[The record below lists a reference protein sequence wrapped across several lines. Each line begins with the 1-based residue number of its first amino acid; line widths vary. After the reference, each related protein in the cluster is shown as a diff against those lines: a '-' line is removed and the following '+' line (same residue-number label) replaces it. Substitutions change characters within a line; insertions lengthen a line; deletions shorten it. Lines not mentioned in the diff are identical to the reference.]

1 MLRSQLSKWRRRSN
15 SFNWLSPESHHP
27 AAKSRTTSFRSNDRT
42 NSATKKDLK
51 KTDVK
56 TDVTTEIKTDVAPP
70 VAVEVETKTSTFTD
84 PDESNGSES
93 AALVEKERVVRV
105 LHFDEL
111 PQWMQIDPYIKMG
124 YRQPSNSFKACFLS
138 LFYPHNEFVSTW
150 SHLLP
155 GLFFSGL
162 LILGDY
168 PLLHNISDVSRADN
182 LAVQMYVCG
191 TIGCLF
197 LSVRIYL
204 ETPILFSN
212 DSPKF
217 PGILS
222 RGQRTLTQRCPPLS
236 KARLPRH
243 RAYHLHDMHV
253 SDLLWLIRPIQTTSP
268 VHRHH
273 TPLRWGRILGSPGP
287 KS

>member
-1 MLRSQLSKWRRRSN
+1 MLRSQLSHLRRRSN
-15 SFNWLSPESHHP
+15 SFNWLSPESHRP
-27 AAKSRTTSFRSNDRT
+27 ASKSRTTSFRTNDRT
-42 NSATKKDLK
+42 INAAKKDLK

-56 TDVTTEIKTDVAPP
+56 RDVKTEIKTDVAPP

-84 PDESNGSES
+84 PEKSTDSEP

-105 LHFDEL
+105 LNFDEL
-111 PQWMQIDPYIKMG
+111 PQWMQIDPYIRMG
-124 YRQPSNSFKACFLS
+124 YRRPSNSFKACFLS

-155 GLFFSGL
+155 GLFFLGL
-162 LILGDY
+162 LVLGDY

-197 LSVRIYL
+197 LSVCIYL

-212 DSPKF
+212 DSLNF

-222 RGQRTLTQRCPPLS
+222 RGQRTLTQRCTPLF

-243 RAYHLHDMHV
+243 HAYHLHYMHV
-253 SDLLWLIRPIQTTSP
+253 SDLLWLVRPIQTADP
-268 VHRHH
+268 VHCHH
-273 TPLRWGRILGSPGP
+273 APLRWGRILGSP
-287 KS
+287 